1 MPNTL
6 FLQVIRERFDNL
18 TKSEKK
24 IADYVLE
31 NYMRVVDY
39 NIAELSEYTQTSD
52 ASIIRFCRTFGCKG
66 YQDFK
71 MRLAREV
78 VPTYKQYNPNLEEG
92 DTVDTICHKVF
103 SASISALQETQQML
117 NGESLLL
124 AAQRLY
130 EAERIVIACSGN
142 SLVVGEDLRIKML
155 KIGIRC
161 SLDKDYDLQLM
172 SVSSLTERDVVICIS
187 HTGSTKN
194 LYELL
199 RMAKKNHAYLI
210 LISTQ
215 MKAPIAQL
223 ADLVIS
229 VCGKE
234 TMFHSE
240 STSARMAEMAVIDSI
255 MAVVAKNH
263 LDDYSDLLNKSRLAT
278 AKNKF

>member
-161 SLDKDYDLQLM
+161 NLDKDYDLQLM

-215 MKAPIAQL
+215 MKVPIAQL

>member
-6 FLQVIRERFDNL
+6 FLQIIEDRLDAL

-24 IADYVLE
+24 IARYVLDH
-31 NYMRVVDY
+31 YMHVVDC
-39 NIAELSEYTQTSD
+39 NITDLASCTKTSD

-117 NGESLLL
+117 NGESLML
-124 AAQRLY
+124 AAQKLY
-130 EAERIVIACSGN
+130 AAKRIVIACSGN

-199 RMAKKNHAYLI
+199 RMAKENHAYLI

-215 MKAPIAQL
+215 QKTPIAQL
-223 ADLVIS
+223 ADLVIA

-234 TMFHSE
+234 SMFHSE
-240 STSARMAEMAVIDSI
+240 STSARMAEMAVIDSV
-255 MAVVAKNH
+255 MAIVAKDH
-263 LDDYSDLLNKSRLAT
+263 LDDYSDLLNKSRRAT

>member
-240 STSARMAEMAVIDSI
+240 STTARVAEMAVIDSI

>member
-161 SLDKDYDLQLM
+161 SLDRDYDLQLM